1 MRRPA
6 PLFLRRGSF
15 IGFVME
21 RKERKLLAARL
32 RGLSLFRG
40 VLETGPFA
48 ALCDLLEAEDPLNQL
63 ALLGEVCSGL
73 TPWEG
78 DFCRFLREKV
88 FEDENPVIK
97 AKAAGKTVSEALEAN
112 CRKDLYLFSMLSAL
126 KPEDL
131 CPEYED
137 IRPVFV
143 SEPVDFAAE
152 YEDRLANVAKHGYG
166 IFAGAGMLRL
176 DDAGNIVPVES
187 PDAITLDSFIGYEY
201 ERGRVL
207 SNTKALLEGRPAAN
221 MLLYGDAGTGKS
233 STIKA
238 VANALRP
245 EGLRLIE
252 LRKDQLLR
260 LSSVMGRIAGN
271 PLKFIIFIDDLS
283 FNKNDSDF
291 SMLKAALE
299 GSASVKADNAVIYA
313 TSNRRH
319 IVKESFSD
327 RTAMDDVHINDTMQ
341 ELMSLSDRFG
351 ETVYFQ
357 KPNKQLYLQ
366 IVTDLARKAGL
377 DLPESELAEKAEA
390 YALRKGS
397 RSARAA
403 EQFVDSLR

>member
-1 MRRPA
+1 M
-6 PLFLRRGSF
+6 
-15 IGFVME
+15 
-21 RKERKLLAARL
+21 
-32 RGLSLFRG
+32 G
-40 VLETGPFA
+40 VLAE
-48 ALCDLLEAEDPLNQL
+48 LLDSDASYAQL
-63 ALLGEVCSGL
+63 ELLGAFCYALS
-73 TPWEG
+73 PWEG
-78 DFCRFLREKV
+78 DFSRFLREKV
-88 FEDENPVIK
+88 FEDENPVIR
-97 AKAAGKTVSEALEAN
+97 AKAAGKTVSGALEAN

-137 IRPVFV
+137 IRPVFT

-176 DDAGNIVPVES
+176 DDAGDIVPVES
-187 PDAITLDSFIGYEY
+187 PDAITLDSFIGYET

-377 DLPESELAEKAEA
+377 DLPENELAEKAEA

>member
-1 MRRPA
+1 
-6 PLFLRRGSF
+6 
-15 IGFVME
+15 ME

-78 DFCRFLREKV
+78 DFSRFLREKV

-97 AKAAGKTVSEALEAN
+97 AKATGKTVSEALEAN

-137 IRPVFV
+137 IRPVFA

>member
-1 MRRPA
+1 MDWQEKK
-6 PLFLRRGSF
+6 
-15 IGFVME
+15 I
-21 RKERKLLAARL
+21 LAARL
-32 RGLSLFRG
+32 RGLSVFRG
-40 VLETGPFA
+40 VLENGAPMGVLA
-48 ALCDLLEAEDPLNQL
+48 ELLDSDASYRQL
-63 ALLGEVCSGL
+63 ELLGAFCYGL
-73 TPWEG
+73 APWEG
-78 DFCRFLREKV
+78 DFSRFLKEKV
-88 FEDENPVIK
+88 FEDENPVIR

-112 CRKDLYLFSMLSAL
+112 CRADLDLFSMLSRL
-126 KPEDL
+126 SPEDL

-137 IRPVFV
+137 LRPVFA
-143 SEPVDFAAE
+143 SEPVDFPAE
-152 YEDRLANVAKHGYG
+152 YEARLAEVSKYGYG
-166 IFAGAGMLRL
+166 VFAGAGMLRL
-176 DDAGNIVPVES
+176 DADGTIVPVES
-187 PDAITLDSFIGYEY
+187 PDAITLDRFVGYEY
-201 ERGRVL
+201 ERGRVMD
-207 SNTKALLEGRPAAN
+207 NTKALLAGRPAAN

-238 VANALRP
+238 VANALRD

-252 LRKDQLLR
+252 LRKDQLLN

>member
-1 MRRPA
+1 
-6 PLFLRRGSF
+6 
-15 IGFVME
+15 ME

-48 ALCDLLEAEDPLNQL
+48 VLCELLEAEDPLDQL

-78 DFCRFLREKV
+78 DFSRFLREKV
-88 FEDENPVIK
+88 FEDENPVIR

-131 CPEYED
+131 CQEYED
-137 IRPVFV
+137 IRPVFT

-366 IVTDLARKAGL
+366 IVMDLARKAGL

>member
-1 MRRPA
+1 MDWQEKK
-6 PLFLRRGSF
+6 
-15 IGFVME
+15 V
-21 RKERKLLAARL
+21 LAARL
-32 RGLSLFRG
+32 RGLSVFRG
-40 VLETGPFA
+40 VLEHGAPMGVLA
-48 ALCDLLEAEDPLNQL
+48 ELLDSEASYAQL
-63 ALLGEVCSGL
+63 ELLGRFCYALS
-73 TPWEG
+73 PWEG
-78 DFCRFLREKV
+78 DFSRFLREKV
-88 FEDENPVIK
+88 FEDENPVIR

-112 CRKDLYLFSMLSAL
+112 CRADLDLFSMLSRLA
-126 KPEDL
+126 PEDL

-137 IRPVFV
+137 LRPVFA
-143 SEPVDFAAE
+143 SSPVDFPAE
-152 YEDRLANVAKHGYG
+152 YEARLAEVSKYGYG
-166 IFAGAGMLRL
+166 VFAGAGMLRL
-176 DDAGNIVPVES
+176 DETGTIVPVES
-187 PDAITLDSFIGYEY
+187 PDAITLDRFVGYEY
-201 ERGRVL
+201 ERGRVMD
-207 SNTKALLEGRPAAN
+207 NTKALLAGKPAAN

-233 STIKA
+233 STVKA
-238 VANALRP
+238 VANALRG

-252 LRKDQLLR
+252 LRKDQLLN

-283 FNKNDSDF
+283 FNKNDSEF

-319 IVKESFSD
+319 IVKESFAD
-327 RTAMDDVHINDTMQ
+327 RSAAMDDVHINDTMQ

-366 IVTDLARKAGL
+366 IVKDLAARAGL
-377 DLPESELAEKAEA
+377 DVPEAELAQQAEA
-390 YALRKGS
+390 YALKKGS

>member
-1 MRRPA
+1 
-6 PLFLRRGSF
+6 
-15 IGFVME
+15 ME
-21 RKERKLLAARL
+21 KKERKLFAARL

-40 VLETGPFA
+40 VLEQEPLPAFA
-48 ALCDLLEAEDPLNQL
+48 KLLDTEEPLEQL
-63 ALLGEVCSGL
+63 ELLGEVCSGL

-78 DFCRFLREKV
+78 DFSRFLREKV
-88 FEDENPVIK
+88 FEDENPVIRS
-97 AKAAGKTVSEALEAN
+97 KAAGKTVSGALEAN
-112 CRKDLYLFSMLSAL
+112 CAGDLDLFAALSAL
-126 KPEDL
+126 SPEDL
-131 CPEYED
+131 CPEFGEM
-137 IRPVFV
+137 RPVFR

-152 YEDRLANVAKHGYG
+152 YAERLEGVAKFGYG

-176 DDAGNIVPVES
+176 NDAGEIVPVES

-201 ERGRVL
+201 ERNRVL
-207 SNTKALLEGRPAAN
+207 DNTKALLEGRPAAN

-238 VANALRP
+238 VANALRGD
-245 EGLRLIE
+245 GLRLIE

-260 LSSVMGRIAGN
+260 LSLVMGRIAGN
-271 PLKFIIFIDDLS
+271 PLKFVIFIDDLS

-357 KPNKQLYLQ
+357 KPNKQLYLR
-366 IVTDLARKAGL
+366 IVTELAQKAGL
-377 DLPESELAEKAEA
+377 DIPESELAEKAEA
-390 YALRKGS
+390 YALRRGS

-403 EQFVDSLR
+403 EQFIDSLR

>member
-1 MRRPA
+1 
-6 PLFLRRGSF
+6 
-15 IGFVME
+15 ME

-78 DFCRFLREKV
+78 DFSRFLREKV

-137 IRPVFV
+137 IRPVFA

-176 DDAGNIVPVES
+176 DDAGDIVPVES
-187 PDAITLDSFIGYEY
+187 PDAITLDSFIGYET

>member
-1 MRRPA
+1 
-6 PLFLRRGSF
+6 
-15 IGFVME
+15 ME
-21 RKERKLLAARL
+21 AKEKQLLAARL

-48 ALCDLLEAEDPLNQL
+48 ALADLLECEDPCGQL
-63 ALLGEVCSGL
+63 ELLGEVCFGL

-78 DFCRFLREKV
+78 DFSRFLREKV
-88 FEDENPVIK
+88 FEDENPVIR
-97 AKAAGKTVSEALEAN
+97 AKAAGKTVSGALEAN
-112 CRKDLYLFSMLSAL
+112 CAKDLDLFSALSAL
-126 KPEDL
+126 TPEDL
-131 CPEYED
+131 CPDYAD
-137 IRPVFV
+137 LRPVFR
-143 SEPVDFAAE
+143 SGPVDFAAE
-152 YEDRLANVAKHGYG
+152 YAQRLEGVSKYGYG

-176 DDAGNIVPVES
+176 SGEGEIVPVES
-187 PDAITLDSFIGYEY
+187 PDAITLDSFIGYEN
-201 ERGRVL
+201 ERARVL
-207 SNTKALLEGRPAAN
+207 DNTKALLEGRPAAN

-252 LRKDQLLR
+252 LRKDQLLS

-271 PLKFIIFIDDLS
+271 PLKFVIFIDDLS

-319 IVKESFSD
+319 IVRESFSD

-357 KPNKQLYLQ
+357 KPNKQLYLR
-366 IVTDLARKAGL
+366 IVSELAKKTGL
-377 DLPESELAEKAEA
+377 DIPDSELAEKAEA

-403 EQFVDSLR
+403 EQFIDSLR

>member
-1 MRRPA
+1 
-6 PLFLRRGSF
+6 
-15 IGFVME
+15 
-21 RKERKLLAARL
+21 
-32 RGLSLFRG
+32 
-40 VLETGPFA
+40 
-48 ALCDLLEAEDPLNQL
+48 
-63 ALLGEVCSGL
+63 
-73 TPWEG
+73 
-78 DFCRFLREKV
+78 
-88 FEDENPVIK
+88 
-97 AKAAGKTVSEALEAN
+97 
-112 CRKDLYLFSMLSAL
+112 
-126 KPEDL
+126 
-131 CPEYED
+131 
-137 IRPVFV
+137 
-143 SEPVDFAAE
+143 
-152 YEDRLANVAKHGYG
+152 
-166 IFAGAGMLRL
+166 MLRL
-176 DDAGNIVPVES
+176 DADGKIVLVES
-187 PDAITLDSFIGYEY
+187 PDAITLDRFVGYEY
-201 ERGRVL
+201 ERGRVMD
-207 SNTKALLEGRPAAN
+207 NTKALLAGRPAAN

-238 VANALRP
+238 VANALRG

-252 LRKDQLLR
+252 LRKDQLLS

-283 FNKNDSDF
+283 FNKNDSEF

-319 IVKESFSD
+319 IVKESFAD
-327 RTAMDDVHINDTMQ
+327 RSAAMDDVHINDTMQ

-366 IVTDLARKAGL
+366 IVKDLAQRAGL
-377 DLPESELAEKAEA
+377 DIPEEELSQKAEA